1 MLSLM
6 SGNQIEIPQSER
18 EIVTASQLAKR
29 YKVTNPTVYLWAK
42 LGKIPCIKFER
53 TIRFDLQAVINLIE
67 RREILE

>member
-1 MLSLM
+1 M
-6 SGNQIEIPQSER
+6 SNKPSNTHQNER

-67 RREILE
+67 GREMLE